1 MILSILVLVIILYG
15 LYKHIDIYN
24 KFIEG
29 SKESYK
35 MILNLFPTLL
45 GMMLSINILVKS
57 GLLDYIFNLIKIKF
71 LPNEIIPLMILRPI
85 SGSSTLSILSNIINS
100 NGPDSY
106 VSVLASIMQG
116 STDTTIYILTVYF
129 GSVGIKKIRYALYN
143 GLLADILASGSMIT
157 DRSSV
162 LNARWIR

>member
-143 GLLADILASGSMIT
+143 GLLADIGAFIISIIAVNLFY
-157 DRSSV
+157 R
-162 LNARWIR
+162 LLF

>member
-15 LYKHIDIYN
+15 LYKHIYIYN

-143 GLLADILASGSMIT
+143 GLLADIGAFIISIIAVNLFY
-157 DRSSV
+157 R
-162 LNARWIR
+162 LLF

>member
-24 KFIEG
+24 K
-29 SKESYK
+29 
-35 MILNLFPTLL
+35 
-45 GMMLSINILVKS
+45 
-57 GLLDYIFNLIKIKF
+57 FNLIKIKF

-143 GLLADILASGSMIT
+143 GLLADIGAFIISIIAVNLFY
-157 DRSSV
+157 R
-162 LNARWIR
+162 LLF